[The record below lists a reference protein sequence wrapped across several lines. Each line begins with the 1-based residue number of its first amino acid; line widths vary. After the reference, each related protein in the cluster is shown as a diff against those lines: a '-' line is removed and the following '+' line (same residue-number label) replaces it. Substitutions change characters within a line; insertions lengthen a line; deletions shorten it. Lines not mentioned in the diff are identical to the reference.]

1 MVFPIDGVSD
11 VFNGV
16 FSGVFSG
23 VFNGDSFCWKAGQ
36 TLGGKPIKKAGLRP
50 FFGMQAGRIF
60 MRCMRKSESLLHDD
74 LLSADDID
82 ASGQTLDSVGRL
94 HVLANENAL
103 KAVHVNHFGKNNHLA
118 DAVDD

>member
-1 MVFPIDGVSD
+1 MGFLTFSMVYSVAYSMAYSMAIPFV
-11 VFNGV
+11 
-16 FSGVFSG
+16 
-23 VFNGDSFCWKAGQ
+23 
-36 TLGGKPIKKAGLRP
+36 GKRGKRLAESHKKAGLRP

-103 KAVHVNHFGKNNHLA
+103 EAVHVNHFGKNNHLA